1 MGYRTYA
8 SFVPG
13 TGGFG
18 CSVAGGSR
26 ADVSWAPLDRVEWIE
41 STTSCNGAGRFGNGT
56 LPSHQVVYIAL
67 PSTIHSS

>member
-1 MGYRTYA
+1 MTYV

-26 ADVSWAPLDRVEWIE
+26 ADVSWAPLGKGVEWIE
-41 STTSCNGAGRFGNGT
+41 STTTCKRAGRFGNMV
-56 LPSHQVVYIAL
+56 H
-67 PSTIHSS
+67 